1 MSSHWTERTANPKAH
16 IERDDG
22 RICLYKER
30 VFRPMSRTDLRRV
43 ERLVTSCKE
52 EIAPRQVSGAT
63 YYPKTTEAHLT
74 CLACIAERENPRPKL
89 PSLQPYR
96 PF

>member
-1 MSSHWTERTANPKAH
+1 
-16 IERDDG
+16 
-22 RICLYKER
+22 
-30 VFRPMSRTDLRRV
+30 MSRTDLRRV

-63 YYPKTTEAHLT
+63 YYPVTTEAPLT

-89 PSLQPYR
+89 PPLPAYR
-96 PF
+96 PY